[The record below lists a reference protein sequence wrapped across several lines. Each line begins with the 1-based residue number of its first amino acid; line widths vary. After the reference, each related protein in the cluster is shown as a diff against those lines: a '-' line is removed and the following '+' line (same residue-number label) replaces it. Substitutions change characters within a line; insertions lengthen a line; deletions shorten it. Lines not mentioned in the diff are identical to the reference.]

1 MKPVVLRSGGA
12 PGQGPGSLEA
22 EGGGQAGGWS
32 SVNTRGNDIL
42 RCGKAGGVSSPE
54 KELLWVRSFNLSSV
68 GKPRK
73 NVLKLIR

>member
-1 MKPVVLRSGGA
+1 MGEAQAKVLAPLGQRS
-12 PGQGPGSLEA
+12 
-22 EGGGQAGGWS
+22 GGQAGGWS
-32 SVNTRGNDIL
+32 SVNTSWNDIL

-73 NVLKLIR
+73 SFLKLTR